1 MLLRLNTSGEN
12 GRKGEHIGQTYYEV
26 RAYLTNMLLR
36 VISSGEHVIKVNT
49 SGEYVINSKRI
60 WRIC

>member
-12 GRKGEHIGQTYYEV
+12 GIKGEHIGRTFYEV

-36 VISSGEHVIKVNT
+36 VITSGEHVIK
-49 SGEYVINSKRI
+49 SEHF
-60 WRIC
+60 WRICYEVRACY